1 MTRRVNANYGT
12 IRSVSRDRTTVKIA
26 APRGGIFECRNEGF
40 EVGQEV
46 CFILDALNRRI
57 IKILPKNV
65 ADAQYLLGL
74 NLDLQEILQDKPINN
89 DVEIPE
95 NVELMEETDGDI
107 TVNSERCGH
116 EEHLD
121 LFRQTYGEEPEE
133 WGSDDWPEFCP

>member
-1 MTRRVNANYGT
+1 MTSWVNANYGT

-26 APRGGIFECRNEGF
+26 APRGGIFECQNEGF

-74 NLDLQEILQDKPINN
+74 SLDLQEILQDKPIDN

-95 NVELMEETDGDI
+95 DVELMEETNGEIIID
-107 TVNSERCGH
+107 SEGCGH
-116 EEHLD
+116 ERHLD
-121 LFRQTYGEEPEE
+121 IFRQTYGEEPEE
-133 WGSDDWPEFCP
+133 WESDDWTNL